1 MRAMRTISE
10 KEMLQQLDRMHEKD
24 PCIRRD
30 AIGVLT
36 GVKDA
41 RVLYPLIKSLQDD
54 APGVQQAAMDAL
66 IAFEEEAAVYQVLP
80 LLSDRRVHV
89 RNMAR
94 EILDKI
100 GGYGIDLFLPHVKDK
115 DEDVRKM
122 IADILGSIH
131 RPESKK
137 MLIEMLQDPCNNVR
151 SSAAEGLGRVG
162 DSSAVE
168 ALIGVLNDEDWGGL
182 FAAGALGRL
191 RDKRAIRPLMRLVSS
206 GKTELQIAAI
216 DAIGEV
222 GGEEAVD
229 GLMEV
234 IDSADPDVAH
244 MAIKGVVRLS
254 HGNIEKAIN
263 KFGAERLF
271 NNLFDAMNDQ
281 DIEETEAKMDFI
293 QAFSVLSTPG
303 SSVCILRLISSA
315 EIDNPDILQAAMD
328 ALERL
333 EEEDTLIEA
342 LEGESNMA
350 LLVAIRVLGLLGS
363 VKAVSNLMSLFERA
377 DRDIRVEVVLALGH
391 IGGKDSSEFLMNM
404 LSFEEGHIRAA
415 AARGLGI
422 MSTPESVKILLNRL
436 REEEY
441 HDVSEE
447 IVNAIVEIGQ
457 KNRIPHLPENLAIN
471 LSSKKPHVRE
481 AVIKGLGKLGWTRA
495 IEHARGML
503 SDENWRVRK
512 ACLETL
518 NYFNVP
524 GLLDALVT
532 AVSDEKE
539 EVRMFVAQVAVKYP
553 EEESVDLLLSLLQ
566 DRNTRI
572 ACKAMEGLV
581 RLRAERAVPYL
592 TEIALR
598 EDLPTQKEAIRALE
612 ELATMEAEEILK
624 TMAFHHHPE
633 VRDAAI
639 EAHRK
644 LRTKDNVIR

>member
-1 MRAMRTISE
+1 MRAMRTICE

-24 PCIRRD
+24 PCVRRD

-41 RVLYPLIKSLQDD
+41 RVLYPLIKALQEDD
-54 APGVQQAAMDAL
+54 PGIQQAAMDAL
-66 IAFEEEAAVYQVLP
+66 IAFEDEAAVYQVLP

-100 GGYGIDLFLPHVKDK
+100 GKYGIDLFQPHVKDK

-131 RPESKK
+131 GLEPKK
-137 MLIEMLQDPCNNVR
+137 MLIEMLKDPCSNVR

-168 ALIGVLNDEDWGGL
+168 ALIGLLNDEDWVVL
-182 FAAGALGRL
+182 FAAGALGRI
-191 RDKRAIRPLMRLVSS
+191 RDRRAIQPLIRLVNS

-216 DAIGEV
+216 EAIAQV

-229 GLMEV
+229 GLMEA
-234 IDSADPDVAH
+234 IDSADPDVVRTAV
-244 MAIKGVVRLS
+244 KGAVRLT
-254 HGNIEKAIN
+254 HGNIGKAIN
-263 KFGAERLF
+263 RFGAERLF
-271 NNLFDAMNDQ
+271 DDLFDAMNDS
-281 DIEETEAKMDFI
+281 DIEEAEVKMDFI
-293 QAFSVLSTPG
+293 QAFSVLSTRG
-303 SSVCILRLISSA
+303 SSVCILRLISSV
-315 EIDNPDILQAAMD
+315 EIDNPDILQSAMD
-328 ALERL
+328 ALESL
-333 EEEDTLIEA
+333 DEEDTLIEA
-342 LEGESNMA
+342 LEGESNTA
-350 LLVAIRVLGLLGS
+350 LLVAIRVLGLFGS
-363 VKAVSNLMSLFERA
+363 VKAVPNLMNLFERA
-377 DRDIRVEVVLALGH
+377 DRDIRIEVALALGR
-391 IGGKDSSEFLMNM
+391 IGGKDSSGFLMNM

-422 MSTPESVKILLNRL
+422 MCVPESAKILLNRL

-441 HDVSEE
+441 HDVAEE

-457 KNRIPHLPENLAIN
+457 KNRIPSLPEDLAIN
-471 LSSKKPHVRE
+471 ISSKKPHIRE
-481 AVIKGLGKLGWTRA
+481 AVIKGLGKLGWTGA

-503 SDENWRVRK
+503 NDENWRVRK

-518 NYFNVP
+518 NYLKVP
-524 GLLDALVT
+524 GLLDALST
-532 AVSDEKE
+532 AASDEKDE
-539 EVRMFVAQVAVKYP
+539 IRMLVAQLAGEYP

-566 DRNTRI
+566 DRNTRV

-581 RLRAERAVPYL
+581 RLG
-592 TEIALR
+592 
-598 EDLPTQKEAIRALE
+598 
-612 ELATMEAEEILK
+612 
-624 TMAFHHHPE
+624 
-633 VRDAAI
+633 RDAAI
-639 EAHRK
+639 EAYRK

>member
-1 MRAMRTISE
+1 MQTISE
-10 KEMLQQLDRMHEKD
+10 KEILQQLDRMHEKD
-24 PCIRRD
+24 PCVRRD

-36 GVKDA
+36 RVKDA
-41 RVLYPLIKSLQDD
+41 RVLYPLIKALQDD
-54 APGVQQAAMDAL
+54 DSGIQQAAMDAL
-66 IAFEEEAAVYQVLP
+66 IAFEEEVAVYQVLP

-100 GGYGIDLFLPHVKDK
+100 GGHGIDLFQPHVKDK

-122 IADILGSIH
+122 IADILGSI
-131 RPESKK
+131 RGPESKK

-168 ALIGVLNDEDWGGL
+168 ALIGLLNDEDWGAL
-182 FAAGALGRL
+182 FAAGALGRIGD
-191 RDKRAIRPLMRLVSS
+191 RRAIRPLMHLVSS

-216 DAIGEV
+216 EAIGQV

-229 GLMEV
+229 GLMEA
-234 IDSADPDVAH
+234 IDSADPDVART
-244 MAIKGVVRLS
+244 AIKGVVRLT
-254 HGNIEKAIN
+254 HGNIEKAI
-263 KFGAERLF
+263 KRFGAERLF
-271 NNLFDAMNDQ
+271 NNLIDAMNDLN
-281 DIEETEAKMDFI
+281 IEDAAVKMDFI
-293 QAFSVLSTPG
+293 RAFSVLSTRG
-303 SSVCILRLISSA
+303 SSVCILRLISSV

-328 ALERL
+328 TLESL

-342 LEGESNMA
+342 LADENNMA
-350 LLVAIRVLGLLGS
+350 LLVAIRVLGLFGS
-363 VKAVSNLMSLFERA
+363 VKAVPKLMNLFERA
-377 DRDIRVEVVLALGH
+377 ERDIRVEVVLALGR
-391 IGGKDSSEFLMNM
+391 IGGRDSSAFLMNM

-422 MSTPESVKILLNRL
+422 MSTPEAAKILLNRL

-471 LSSKKPHVRE
+471 LSSKRPHIRE
-481 AVIKGLGKLGWTRA
+481 AVIRGLGKLRWTRA

-518 NYFNVP
+518 NYFNIP
-524 GLLDALVT
+524 GLLDALAT

-539 EVRMFVAQVAVKYP
+539 EIRMFVAQLAVKYP

-566 DRNTRI
+566 DRDTRV
-572 ACKAMEGLV
+572 ACKAMEGLI

-598 EDLPTQKEAIRALE
+598 EDLPTQKEAIRALG
-612 ELATMEAEEILK
+612 ELATMEAEEVLK
-624 TMAFHHHPE
+624 TMASHHHPE

-639 EAHRK
+639 EAYRK
-644 LRTKDNVIR
+644 LRTKDNVIW